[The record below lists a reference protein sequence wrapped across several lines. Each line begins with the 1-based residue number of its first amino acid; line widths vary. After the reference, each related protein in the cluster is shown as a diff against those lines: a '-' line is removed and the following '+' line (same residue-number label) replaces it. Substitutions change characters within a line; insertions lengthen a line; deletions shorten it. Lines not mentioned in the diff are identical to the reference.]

1 MRNRPYIPDGH
12 NRLTRQLTLERQV
25 EVLCLRIYCI
35 RINPTREGIQRQVP
49 IRRCKRRVARRPGE
63 REVVRHSCA
72 RLDVLKRV
80 GEARIRRTR
89 RGGCEWWSS
98 QELEGLLFLGA
109 VVGDN
114 IATPDA
120 GLFQASCQ
128 PTTPP

>member
-1 MRNRPYIPDGH
+1 MHNRPYIPDGH

-72 RLDVLKRV
+72 RLDVLTRV
-80 GEARIRRTR
+80 GEARIRRTT
-89 RGGCEWWSS
+89 RGVSGRWSP
-98 QELEGLLFLGA
+98 QELECLLFSPATLG
-109 VVGDN
+109 N
-114 IATPDA
+114 
-120 GLFQASCQ
+120 
-128 PTTPP
+128 PPHT